1 MYRKIQKM
9 CKKHKVSVNR
19 LESELGFTR
28 GSIFKW
34 DAHRPSVDK
43 VKKVADFF
51 GVKIEDLI

>member
-51 GVKIEDLI
+51 GVKI